1 MGFYF
6 ISDEKQLLV
15 FIPKGQKQAAK
26 KLLFELNQR
35 PNELTWNS
43 DGVIFIDQVS
53 VPGSNMF
60 TLFPLLFKKQKTKNI
75 QGLDDFEKKIEQM
88 QLSHLH
94 KKELKKSPKLEND
107 SKTSQ
112 NSSSMPWWYIGP

>member
-1 MGFYF
+1 MLRFVPSRF
-6 ISDEKQLLV
+6 QL
-15 FIPKGQKQAAK
+15 QAK
-26 KLLFELNQR
+26 ILLEQFNSLGTELN
-35 PNELTWNS
+35 WNS

-60 TLFPLLFKKQKTKNI
+60 TLFPLLFKKQKPKNI

-112 NSSSMPWWYIGP
+112 NIERLTIFFFFKTTSNINQD

>member
-1 MGFYF
+1 M
-6 ISDEKQLLV
+6 V

-60 TLFPLLFKKQKTKNI
+60 TLFPLLFKKQKPKNI
-75 QGLDDFEKKIEQM
+75 HGLDDFEKKIDQM
-88 QLSHLH
+88 QLSYLH
-94 KKELKKSPKLEND
+94 KKVLKKGPKLEND
-107 SKTSQ
+107 PKTSQ